1 MRSSCPV
8 CRGGS
13 SRLLE
18 PAEPPHRVLHC
29 PACDVAFVDPFPD
42 RAALQRRYGPGYYA
56 AWISRQKSRRA
67 RMWDARLRFLEGVA
81 GRGRLLDVG
90 CGDGAFL
97 EQARRRGWEV
107 AGTEISSWAAAHA
120 AATLG
125 RAVFC
130 GELREAAYP
139 EAHFDA
145 VTLWHVLEHV
155 TEPLSLLEE
164 VRRILK
170 PRGVLI
176 VAVPNRNDRVMQ
188 AAYRLVKR
196 RRPKLFSLRD
206 REPHLFHF
214 SAASLTRLVALAGF
228 AVAWIGPD
236 SGIVEPSKRLVNGAA
251 VVLSRLLHRFWWNA
265 ILLIARKA

>member
-206 REPHLFHF
+206 REPHLTF
-214 SAASLTRLVALAGF
+214 SIFRPQASPGLSPSPGSPSPGSDPIPASSSPPSGSSTGPRWSCRGSSIGSGGTR
-228 AVAWIGPD
+228 
-236 SGIVEPSKRLVNGAA
+236 SS
-251 VVLSRLLHRFWWNA
+251 
-265 ILLIARKA
+265 

>member
-1 MRSSCPV
+1 MLHCPV
-8 CRGGS
+8 CD
-13 SRLLE
+13 L
-18 PAEPPHRVLHC
+18 AY
-29 PACDVAFVDPFPD
+29 VDPFPH
-42 RAALQRRYGPGYYA
+42 RAALQLRYGPDYYA

-67 RMWDARLRFLEGVA
+67 RMWAARLKILEGLA
-81 GRGRLLDVG
+81 GRGRLLDIG
-90 CGDGAFL
+90 CGEGAFL

-107 AGTEISSWAAAHA
+107 AGTEISAWAAAHA

-125 RAVFC
+125 QDIFC

-155 TEPLSLLEE
+155 TAPRSLLEE
-164 VRRILK
+164 VRRVLK

-196 RRPKLFSLRD
+196 SRPKLFSLRD
-206 REPHLFHF
+206 REPHLLHF
-214 SAASLTRLVALAGF
+214 STTSLTRLVAIAGF
-228 AVAWIGPD
+228 ALAWIGPD

-251 VVLSRLLHRFWWNA
+251 GVLSRLFHRFWFNA
-265 ILLIARKA
+265 ILLIARRA